1 MPARVLLA
9 EEETL
14 VREGLRLLLEGDF
27 RVVGT
32 VADAESLRREARRL
46 RPDVA
51 LAGLRLLLACPAGAL
66 WKAAP
71 GVAFVVLA
79 SERDDARA
87 DLLPLDVSGWVLRSS
102 TALDLREAVQAA
114 AGTPGRH
121 DAGQRTASVVTPR
134 ASEVVRLL
142 ARGKPMKEVAADLGI
157 SARTVAF
164 HKYKTMRALG
174 LDSSAA
180 LVRYAVRNHML

>member
-1 MPARVLLA
+1 LPARVLLA

-51 LAGLRLLLACPAGAL
+51 VAGLRLLLACPAGAL
-66 WKAAP
+66 SKAAP

-87 DLLPLDVSGWVLRSS
+87 DLLPLDVSGWVRRSS

-114 AGTPGRH
+114 AGTPGR
-121 DAGQRTASVVTPR
+121 DAAGQRAARGVTPR

>member
-32 VADAESLRREARRL
+32 VADAESLRAQTRRL
-46 RPDVA
+46 RPDVVV
-51 LAGLRLLLACPAGAL
+51 AGLRLLLACPAGAL
-66 WKAAP
+66 SRAAP
-71 GVAFVVLA
+71 GVAFVVLL
-79 SERDDARA
+79 SESDDAG
-87 DLLPLDVSGWVLRSS
+87 LGFFSS
-102 TALDLREAVQAA
+102 TSPLGAPILDGPRSPGGRSGRGRNAPTTVRGETKCQRDHPAA
-114 AGTPGRH
+114 
-121 DAGQRTASVVTPR
+121 D
-134 ASEVVRLL
+134 EVVRLL
-142 ARGKPMKEVAADLGI
+142 AHGKPMKEVAADLGI

-164 HKYKTMRALG
+164 HKYKKTMRALG

>member
-32 VADAESLRREARRL
+32 VADAGSLSREVRRL
-46 RPDVA
+46 RPDVVV
-51 LAGLRLLLACPAGAL
+51 AGLRLLLACPAGAL
-66 WKAAP
+66 SGLAP
-71 GVAFVVLA
+71 GVALVVLA
-79 SERDDARA
+79 SEGDDARA
-87 DLLPLDVSGWVLRSS
+87 GLLPNDVLGWVLRSS

-114 AGTPGRH
+114 AGTPGQP
-121 DAGQRTASVVTPR
+121 DAKQRTAPAVTPR

-157 SARTVAF
+157 TVRTVAF
-164 HKYKTMRALG
+164 HKYKTMRSLG

-180 LVRYAVRNHML
+180 LVRYAVKNHML

>member
-1 MPARVLLA
+1 LPARVLLA

-32 VADAESLRREARRL
+32 VADAGSLSRETRRL
-46 RPDVA
+46 RPDVVV
-51 LAGLRLLLACPAGAL
+51 AGLRLLLAGPDGAL
-66 WKAAP
+66 SKNT

-79 SERDDARA
+79 SEGDDARA
-87 DLLPLDVSGWVLRSS
+87 ERLRLDVSGWVLRSS

-114 AGTPGRH
+114 AGTPGRQF
-121 DAGQRTASVVTPR
+121 AGERTACAITPR

-157 SARTVAF
+157 STRTVAF

>member
-1 MPARVLLA
+1 LSARVLLA
-9 EEETL
+9 EVETL

-32 VADAESLRREARRL
+32 VADAESLRAETRRL
-46 RPDVA
+46 RPDVVV
-51 LAGLRLLLACPAGAL
+51 AGLRLLLAIPDGILA
-66 WKAAP
+66 KAAP
-71 GVAFVVLA
+71 GVAFVVVA
-79 SERDDARA
+79 SEGDDARA
-87 DLLPLDVSGWVLRSS
+87 ERLRLDVSGWVLRSS

-114 AGTPGRH
+114 AGTPGRQF
-121 DAGQRTASVVTPR
+121 AGERADRVITPR

-142 ARGKPMKEVAADLGI
+142 AHGKPMKEVAADLGI
-157 SARTVAF
+157 STRTVAF

-180 LVRYAVRNHML
+180 LVRYAVKNHML